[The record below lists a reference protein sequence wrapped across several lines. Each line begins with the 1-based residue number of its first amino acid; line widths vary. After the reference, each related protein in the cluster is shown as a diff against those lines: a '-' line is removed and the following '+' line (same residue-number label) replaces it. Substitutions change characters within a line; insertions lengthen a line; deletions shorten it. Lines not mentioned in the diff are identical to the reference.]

1 MLNVPEARNN
11 MGEPAARIDAHLK
24 VTGQPKYAADFA
36 LANLAYAVLVTSAIA
51 RGSITAIDIAEAH
64 AVKGVLEIF
73 TYLNCLGKLQTPEG
87 FFGTKP
93 MS

>member
-51 RGSITAIDIAEAH
+51 RGSRFRKDMA
-64 AVKGVLEIF
+64 
-73 TYLNCLGKLQTPEG
+73 
-87 FFGTKP
+87 
-93 MS
+93 